1 MAALNR
7 AVALAEVNDIAML
20 VGENLK
26 FDVMGPLDVFLEKHF
41 AIAEC
46 GKGLTPGRFHMRE
59 QFFTA
64 ADDPEA
70 SPPATHRGF
79 DHDRVADS
87 LCKGDRLGGILYAAI
102 RSGNDRHAGLSSN
115 FTGVHLVP
123 HEANGLRG
131 GSNESD
137 S

>member
-7 AVALAEVNDIAML
+7 AVALAEVNHIAEL

-41 AIAEC
+41 TIAEC

-59 QFFTA
+59 QLFTA

-70 SPPATHRGF
+70 SPAATHRGF

-87 LCKGDRLGGILYAAI
+87 LCEADRLGWILYAAI
-102 RSGNDRHAGLSSN
+102 RSGNDRHAGVSGNLPCL
-115 FTGVHLVP
+115 HLIP
-123 HEANGLRG
+123 HETN
-131 GSNESD
+131 
-137 S
+137 